1 MLTFPSRIVCSIIFW
16 YSFISAS
23 LLSFESKAQTK
34 LSDIK
39 LTVGIS
45 NAPLSELLEQIS
57 KKSNIPFSYNPK
69 KIPSDQKIDYQA
81 TNKSLPS
88 ILDELSEKFGL
99 KYMMVENQI
108 ILKPEKKN
116 EKTTASPI
124 LTFSGNIKD
133 KNTGEALIGA
143 TLFVKELQT
152 GTVTNPF
159 GFFSMTLP
167 KGSYTITCS
176 FISYKEL
183 TTTLDLATSI
193 KQDIK
198 LTEEPPILKEIIVSS
213 TTIPDVI
220 NQIQV
225 SNTHIS
231 ATTVEERPALL
242 GEMDVVKSLES
253 VPGVKFHS
261 DGSTFYYVRGGNRDQ
276 NMILIDDAPIYN
288 PSHML
293 GIFSTI
299 IPDAVNS
306 MTLYKGD
313 MPASLGGRLSSVL
326 DVRTKKGNDQHLQIW
341 GSSGLIS
348 TKLGVEGPIKKGA
361 SSYLVSARL
370 SSLKWLFKMADK
382 NLEKFNFFDLTGKVN
397 FRLNK
402 SNRLFFSSYTG
413 GDNYYSNNN
422 AIAWNNT
429 AGTLRW
435 NHLFTER
442 LFLNST
448 LSLASYDYNLYTD
461 VANNTRWTSHIS
473 NLNLKTD
480 FSYFIKPQN
489 ELTFGWSINLY
500 NFNPGNLK
508 SNLDITTLPTLSV
521 KNSAEYVLYGNH
533 ELKITDKLGVNY
545 GARLSMWINNGE
557 SFEFVFDK
565 DRNPIDTM
573 YYKKGDN
580 YGRFFNIEPRLTF
593 NYALTEKASLKTSY
607 SRNVQNVHLIS
618 NSVSPFTSFE
628 VWLPSSINIKPQISN
643 QYTLGYYKSFARLGT
658 TFTAESFYKQMNNQ
672 IDFSAHAETL
682 LNPLLERELRFGSAT
697 AYGLELLA
705 KKDEGRLRGWI
716 GYTYARAKRK
726 FADINQGIV
735 YNASYDRPHQI
746 NFMLAYD
753 INLRWNVG
761 MNWNYATGSTYSSPI
776 SFYQYNGEEIPI
788 YGQKN
793 NARLPDYHRMDLSA
807 TFKLNK
813 NPEKKYRHSISFSI
827 FNVYGRKNILFVNYN
842 KVEDNEGNFN
852 IPSNL
857 PDNNRITSQFYLFR
871 FTPSFSYNFK
881 FL

>member
-1 MLTFPSRIVCSIIFW
+1 MLKFLERIASTFTFW
-16 YSFISAS
+16 YILIPVVFTCVESSAQ
-23 LLSFESKAQTK
+23 KK
-34 LSDIK
+34 ISDIK
-39 LTVGIS
+39 LTIEINNV
-45 NAPLSELLEQIS
+45 PLSQLLEEIS
-57 KKSNIPFSYNPK
+57 KRSNIPFSYNPK
-69 KIPSDQKIDYQA
+69 KIPSDQKINYKA
-81 TNKSLPS
+81 TNKTLPL
-88 ILDELSEKFGL
+88 ILDELSEQFGL

-108 ILKPEKKN
+108 ILKPEKKSD
-116 EKTTASPI
+116 KTSSSPI
-124 LTFSGNIKD
+124 YTFSGNIKD
-133 KNTGEALIGA
+133 KNSGEALIGA
-143 TLFVKELQT
+143 TLFIKDLRT
-152 GTVTNPF
+152 GAVTNPF

-167 KGSYTITCS
+167 KGTYTVTCS
-176 FISYKEL
+176 FVGYKEL
-183 TTTLDLATSI
+183 TTTVDLVTSI

-198 LTEEPPILKEIIVSS
+198 LTEEPPVLKEIIVSS
-213 TTIPDVI
+213 TSIPDVVNSIQSSSTNI
-220 NQIQV
+220 NPV
-225 SNTHIS
+225 
-231 ATTVEERPALL
+231 TVEERPTFL

-253 VPGVKFHS
+253 VPGVKFQS

-306 MTLYKGD
+306 ITLYKGD

-341 GSSGLIS
+341 GSTGLIS
-348 TKLGVEGPIKKGA
+348 TKLGVEGPIKKGT
-361 SSYLVSARL
+361 SSYLVSARV

-382 NLEKFNFFDLTGKVN
+382 NLEKFNFFDLTGKMN
-397 FRLNK
+397 FQFNK
-402 SNRLFFSSYTG
+402 SNRIFFSSYTG
-413 GDNYYSNNN
+413 GDNYYSNNS

-448 LSLASYDYNLYTD
+448 LSLSNYDYNLYTD
-461 VANNTRWTSHIS
+461 VANNTRWNSHIS

-508 SNLDITTLPTLSV
+508 SDLDITTLPTLSV

-533 ELKITDKLGVNY
+533 EVKLGDKLGINY
-545 GARLSMWINNGE
+545 GVRLSAWMNNGE
-557 SFEFVFDK
+557 SFEFIFDK
-565 DRNPIDTM
+565 DRNPIDTL

-580 YGRFFNIEPRLTF
+580 YSRYFNVEPRLTF
-593 NYALTEKASLKTSY
+593 NYSLSEKASVKASY

-618 NSVSPFTSFE
+618 NSISPFTSFE
-628 VWLPSSINIKPQISN
+628 VWLPSSINIKPQISD
-643 QYTLGYYKSFARLGT
+643 QYTLGYYRSFSKAGT
-658 TFTAESFYKQMNNQ
+658 SFTAETFYKKMKNQ

-682 LNPLLERELRFGSAT
+682 LNPLLESELRFGSAV
-697 AYGLELLA
+697 AYGLEVLA
-705 KKDEGRLRGWI
+705 KKDEGRLRGWA
-716 GYTYARAKRK
+716 GYTYSRAKRK
-726 FADINQGIV
+726 FADINGGIT

-746 NFMLAYD
+746 NLMVAYD

-776 SFYQYNGEEIPI
+776 SFYKYNGEEVPI

-793 NARLPDYHRMDLSA
+793 NARLPDYHRLDLSA
-807 TFKLNK
+807 TFRLNK

-827 FNVYGRKNILFVNYN
+827 FNIYGRKNILFINYN
-842 KVEDNEGNFN
+842 KVEDSEGNFK
-852 IPSNL
+852 IPANL
-857 PDNNRITSQFYLFR
+857 LDNNRTTSQFYLFR